1 MNILCKWL
9 GYQLGLPFID
19 VGVDRFPPNVR
30 EWLKEKTGKTSVP
43 QIFFN
48 KTHVGG
54 NSEFQALIKDDAK
67 FKDLVNYSEN
77 KNGRSSL

>member
-1 MNILCKWL
+1 MGGAIATPAPPLLTPLILIYKWL

-54 NSEFQALIKDDAK
+54 NAEFQALIKA
-67 FKDLVNYSEN
+67 
-77 KNGRSSL
+77 